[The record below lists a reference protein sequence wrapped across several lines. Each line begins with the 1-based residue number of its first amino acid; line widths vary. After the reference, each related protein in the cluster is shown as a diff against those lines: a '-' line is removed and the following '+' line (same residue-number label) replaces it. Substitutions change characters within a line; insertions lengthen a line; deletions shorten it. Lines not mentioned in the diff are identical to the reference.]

1 MKNIILIG
9 MPASGKTTVGK
20 LLAKKINYEHYDAD
34 RYLEKNEEKRI
45 SKIFSEKGEEYFRNL
60 EEKYLKKLSEKS
72 GVIISTG
79 GGAVK
84 RKENMEELKKN
95 GIIIF
100 LSRKV
105 DDIAKENHKY
115 RPLLQNIENIHKLYR
130 ERIELYRKYA
140 DITVENDDTLSN
152 VVNKTAKILK
162 EKKFIHQGDSEW
174 KK

>member
-1 MKNIILIG
+1 M
-9 MPASGKTTVGK
+9 
-20 LLAKKINYEHYDAD
+20 
-34 RYLEKNEEKRI
+34 
-45 SKIFSEKGEEYFRNL
+45 

-162 EKKFIHQGDSEW
+162 EKKFIHQGDSE
-174 KK
+174 

>member
-45 SKIFSEKGEEYFRNL
+45 SEIFSEKGEEYFRNL
-60 EEKYLKKLSEKS
+60 EEKYLK
-72 GVIISTG
+72 
-79 GGAVK
+79 
-84 RKENMEELKKN
+84 ENMEELKKN
-95 GIIIF
+95 GIIVF

-140 DITVENDDTLSN
+140 DITVENDDTLSD

-162 EKKFIHQGDSEW
+162 EKKFIYQGDSE
-174 KK
+174 